1 MLASASGHVAIVRM
15 LLIFGAAKNARDEV
29 S

>member
-15 LLIFGAAKNARDEV
+15 LLNFGAAKNTRDEV